1 MAILV
6 DELREYPDAGLR
18 FTVWCHMATD
28 GSFEELHEFA
38 ARLGLRRAWFQRDHY
53 DLPAHGRAAAVALG
67 AEEMATS
74 ELLLRMAG
82 PRGDRARRRSLAPS
96 GGVAWLRGGGGPA
109 VLRYPAGALVVIG
122 GPSGAGKSTLAA
134 RAVERVPVLDPD
146 GTRAALGPATPWG
159 EALAAWH
166 AELRASLASGE
177 GAVAVTTA
185 LRHGHRLGLARAASQ
200 AGVTPHLVMLDA
212 DAETC
217 RAGRA
222 TQGEERVPDGLF
234 EHLIREWEAFRRD
247 LAAAGDP
254 SPFDSITILDRAA
267 ADRVRRIALSPS
279 SQG

>member
-6 DELREYPDAGLR
+6 DELREYPDARLP

-38 ARLGLRRAWFQRDHY
+38 GRLGLRRAWFQRDHY

-67 AEEMATS
+67 AEEVDTG
-74 ELLLRMAG
+74 ELLLRMTG
-82 PRGDRARRRSLAPS
+82 PRGERTRRRVLAPS
-96 GGVAWLRGGGGPA
+96 GVAWLSGGAGPA

-146 GTRAALGPATPWG
+146 GTRAALGPGTAWTD
-159 EALAAWH
+159 ALAAWH
-166 AELRASLASGE
+166 EELRATLVAGG

-185 LRHGHRLGLARAASQ
+185 LRHGHRLGLARAASE
-200 AGVTPHLVMLDA
+200 AGVAAHLLLLDA
-212 DAETC
+212 GAELC

-222 TQGEERVPDGLF
+222 AQGEERIREGLF
-234 EHLIREWEAFRRD
+234 EHLLREWEAYRRE
-247 LAAAGDP
+247 LSKATDP
-254 SPFDSITILDRAA
+254 APFGSITIVDRKAS
-267 ADRVRRIALSPS
+267 DRLRRIVV
-279 SQG
+279 